1 MWYVGSLGA
10 KKYQSLFTLQ
20 PLFNPISTFHRPPLE
35 NEAEGHLDLPVWIR
49 RGENLPRGTRWD
61 TG

>member
-1 MWYVGSLGA
+1 MWYTGSLGA

-20 PLFNPISTFHRPPLE
+20 PLFNPISTFHPAPLE
-35 NEAEGHLDLPVWIR
+35 NEVQGHLDLPVVTR
-49 RGENLPRGTRWD
+49 RGEDLPRGTRWH